1 MAARMVW
8 DYVVRVQ
15 FSALRPIPSSSKA
28 ERQCEELGVPGALP
42 GEEAIWSS
50 AGAREP
56 DLTVNQVTLCLSRCE
71 SYLLYQF
78 GSVAE

>member
-15 FSALRPIPSSSKA
+15 FSALRPILSSSKA

-42 GEEAIWSS
+42 GGETIWGTIRLKR
-50 AGAREP
+50 AGR
-56 DLTVNQVTLCLSRCE
+56 L
-71 SYLLYQF
+71 
-78 GSVAE
+78 